1 MPENS
6 RTLNSQKN
14 VAAIIEMEHAAL
26 SARTLGERIS
36 DTITRHAGRAWFT
49 GAHLLWFTLWLVWN
63 TGAFGLPVFD
73 PFPYQFLSSVVSLE
87 AIFLSLIILM
97 SQNRASRQADARAH
111 LDLQI
116 NLLAEQESTKTLQ
129 LLQLLCAHHG
139 IGEKHDAE
147 LQSLV
152 RDTRPHELLEE
163 LKANLPEPG

>member
-1 MPENS
+1 MAENVRNLS
-6 RTLNSQKN
+6 SQKN

-26 SARTLGERIS
+26 SARTFSERLS
-36 DTITRHAGRAWFT
+36 DTIARHAGRAWFI
-49 GAHLLWFTLWLVWN
+49 GAHVVWFTVWLVWN
-63 TGAFGLPVFD
+63 AGVFGLHSFD

-129 LLQLLCAHHG
+129 LLQMLCVHHG
-139 IGEKHDAE
+139 IAGKHDPE

-152 RDTRPHELLEE
+152 SDTKPHELLEE
-163 LKANLPEPG
+163 LKANLPEPD